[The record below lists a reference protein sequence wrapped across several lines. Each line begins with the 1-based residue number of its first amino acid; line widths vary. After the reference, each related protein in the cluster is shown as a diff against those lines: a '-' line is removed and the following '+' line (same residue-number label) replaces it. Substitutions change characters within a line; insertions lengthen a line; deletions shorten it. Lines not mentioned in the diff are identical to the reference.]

1 MRRVSLHKILTIL
14 ISLIWLVNGLFCKL
28 LGLVPRHEM
37 IIARILGAEY
47 SFVAAKIIG
56 ILEILMSF
64 WVLSRKYSR
73 LNAIVQIVI
82 VITMVTIEVIL
93 VPDLLLFGR
102 FNIAFILIFIALIYY
117 TEFVVNTGKP
127 KLN

>member
-1 MRRVSLHKILTIL
+1 MIKHKVSKFLTIF
-14 ISLIWLVNGLFCKL
+14 ISLVWFVNGLFCKV
-28 LGLVPRHEM
+28 LGFVPRHEM
-37 IIARILGAEY
+37 IIARILGSEH
-47 SFVAAKIIG
+47 SFAAAKIIG

-82 VITMVTIEVIL
+82 VIAMVTIEVIL

-102 FNIAFILIFIALIYY
+102 FNIVFILIFITLIYY
-117 TEFVVNTGKP
+117 NEFVVNTGKP

>member
-1 MRRVSLHKILTIL
+1 
-14 ISLIWLVNGLFCKL
+14 
-28 LGLVPRHEM
+28 M
-37 IIARILGAEY
+37 IIARIMGAEY
-47 SFVAAKIIG
+47 SFAAAKIIG
-56 ILEILMSF
+56 TLEILMSF

-82 VITMVTIEVIL
+82 VITMITIEVIL

-117 TEFVVNTGKP
+117 TEFVLNTGKP